1 VKTRVNGLVEDAAK
15 GCGRWLCFALTQW
28 KATRRT
34 VLASKGFAACARK
47 IDVRGID
54 ASCDRFSMWFGV
66 FEALATVGY
75 NPLDS
80 SQGLS

>member
-1 VKTRVNGLVEDAAK
+1 MWMEQSGA
-15 GCGRWLCFALTQW
+15 
-28 KATRRT
+28 
-34 VLASKGFAACARK
+34 LASVLSGTEESVSVQTIA
-47 IDVRGID
+47 VSGNSS
-54 ASCDRFSMWFGV
+54 SCDRFSMCSGV

>member
-1 VKTRVNGLVEDAAK
+1 MWIKLNARGAK
-15 GCGRWLCFALTQW
+15 
-28 KATRRT
+28 
-34 VLASKGFAACARK
+34 VLSGK
-47 IDVRGID
+47 DRGVLMQSI
-54 ASCDRFSMWFGV
+54 AVSGSGSSCDRFSMWFGV

>member
-1 VKTRVNGLVEDAAK
+1 MWMEQSGAVAP
-15 GCGRWLCFALTQW
+15 
-28 KATRRT
+28 
-34 VLASKGFAACARK
+34 VLSGTEESLGVQSIAVSGNNS
-47 IDVRGID
+47 
-54 ASCDRFSMWFGV
+54 SCDRFSMWSGV

>member
-1 VKTRVNGLVEDAAK
+1 VKTRVNGDLEEPTF
-15 GCGRWLCFALTQW
+15 RLQLRSFLN
-28 KATRRT
+28 
-34 VLASKGFAACARK
+34 
-47 IDVRGID
+47 VR
-54 ASCDRFSMWFGV
+54 GV